1 MVQFDSA
8 NVRVS
13 IDKLKKASKSAIKS
27 DKESIRQYA
36 YNNIIND
43 MNAKM
48 ENFRLTIDVRGKR
61 AEEALTLVQRYIDE
75 AILLNMSEV
84 NILHG
89 KGNGVLRDLIRQYLR
104 GINEVH
110 SIADEELERGGN
122 GITVVSFR

>member
-1 MVQFDSA
+1 
-8 NVRVS
+8 
-13 IDKLKKASKSAIKS
+13 
-27 DKESIRQYA
+27 
-36 YNNIIND
+36 

-104 GINEVH
+104 GINEVR